1 MPVHG
6 LHHDRANAPQRV
18 QRRFANFGKKR
29 CVGAV
34 QTKLTSAAWKD
45 KPVRWMLTTQDHM
58 VSPTTQRFMATR
70 AKARLTEINSS
81 HAVMLSH
88 PREVV
93 AFIEAAAADA
103 K

>member
-1 MPVHG
+1 MAVAQVPWG
-6 LHHDRANAPQRV
+6 
-18 QRRFANFGKKR
+18 
-29 CVGAV
+29 VGAV

-70 AKARLTEINSS
+70 AKAKLTVINSS

-88 PREVV
+88 PKDV
-93 AFIEAAAADA
+93 ADFIEAAAADA
-103 K
+103 N